1 MMQAVHDPSRYVA
14 FGAVIA
20 LHALAIVGLLAIEPL
35 RRVFSE
41 PTVVEAVLFFAPAAT
56 EPESAPK
63 VVAPVAPAVALPVI
77 DPVVVPVSPAVADVT
92 VASVEPPASTG
103 QAIETPRVNADPEPS
118 AVPPTMEGVEYVLAP
133 TPRYPPI
140 ARRLR
145 EEGVVWL
152 RVLVD
157 DRGRATEVSLLQS
170 SGSPRLDEEAR
181 RAVSAA
187 IFRPHRVGGNA
198 MPAYVRVPVEFS
210 LRRG

>member
-1 MMQAVHDPSRYVA
+1 MTQAVHDPSRYVA
-14 FGAVIA
+14 CGAVIA
-20 LHALAIVGLLAIEPL
+20 LHALAIAGLLAVEPL

-41 PTVVEAVLFFAPAAT
+41 PAVVEAVLFFAPAAT
-56 EPESAPK
+56 EPESAPE
-63 VVAPVAPAVALPVI
+63 VVAPAAPAMALPVI
-77 DPVVVPVSPAVADVT
+77 DPVVAPAVADVT
-92 VASVEPPASTG
+92 VESVEPPASTA
-103 QAIETPRVNADPEPS
+103 QASETPRVNADPEPP
-118 AVPPTMEGVEYVLAP
+118 AVPPMLEGVEYVLAP

-157 DRGRATEVSLLQS
+157 DRGRAAEVRLLQS

-181 RAVSAA
+181 RAVGAA
-187 IFRPHRVGGNA
+187 LFRPYRVGGAA